1 MLSLYR
7 RIYVRSRVL
16 RLLSIC
22 LLLLLLWACNPSQDP
37 PAETTRPANPSG
49 GQLTLMVSWTHVGAA
64 EKLAQ
69 LFYEA
74 TGTVVHIIKVEFHD
88 LLADTLK
95 DVQSTRPRTD
105 VFMLWYAHLGKLAEA
120 GAIAPLDEFYQKY
133 RQAIDIEDLIPHF
146 FDAYTLYRDKR
157 WAIPFD
163 GDIHVLFYRKSL
175 LAKHALT
182 PPGTWEEYLQVS
194 RYITEHER
202 ENRIYGAAFMA
213 HPTAVLI
220 TASFLNRLG
229 GFGGSLIS
237 DKKKPQADTPEAVAA
252 LEAMVAHARYAL
264 PTPLE
269 TDFAVA
275 RDAFLQGKVAMV
287 EQWTDLGI
295 MAEDPQQSIV
305 GGDWGAVP
313 IPTSERAQG
322 AGIASLNAGWS
333 FAISAASKKRH
344 LAEQFLAFSLRRD
357 ITLQLNLIPGGGGL
371 DPIRKS
377 TLASPDFQA
386 FAPQLSKVEAQL
398 LDGNYVAYPNHP
410 AVPDLLNDL
419 TDAIVAALEG
429 RLSPAAALKACQ
441 DKWNAR
447 L

>member
-7 RIYVRSRVL
+7 RIGMYSPIS
-16 RLLSIC
+16 RLLSLC
-22 LLLLLLWACNPSQDP
+22 LLLLVPYACNSSQDP
-37 PAETTRPANPSG
+37 PAEKTVPANPAG
-49 GQLTLMVSWTHVGAA
+49 GQLALMVAWTHVGAA
-64 EKLAQ
+64 EKLTQ
-69 LFYEA
+69 LFYEE

-95 DVQSTRPRTD
+95 DSKAPHPRAD
-105 VFMLWYAHLGKLAEA
+105 VYMLWYAHLGRLAEA
-120 GAIAPLDEFYQKY
+120 GAIAQLDDFYEKN
-133 RQAIDIEDLIPHF
+133 RQALDLQDLIPHF

-163 GDIHVLFYRKSL
+163 GDIHLLFYRKSL

-182 PPGTWEEYLQVS
+182 PPRTWEEYLQVS
-194 RYITEHER
+194 KYITEHEG

-229 GFGGSLIS
+229 GFGGTLIS
-237 DKKKPQADTPEAVAA
+237 KQKKPQVDTPEAVAA

-305 GGDWGAVP
+305 RGDWGAVP
-313 IPTSERAQG
+313 IPTSERAKG
-322 AGIASLNAGWS
+322 PGIASLNAGWS
-333 FAISAASKKRH
+333 FAISAASQKRD
-344 LAEQFLAFSLRRD
+344 LAEQFLAFSMRRD
-357 ITLQLNLIPGGGGL
+357 IALQLNLIPGGGGL

-410 AVPDLLNDL
+410 AVPDLLDDL

-429 RLSPAAALKACQ
+429 RQTPAAALKACQ
-441 DKWNAR
+441 EKWSQR